1 MAEFEKNKPFTLL
14 ELVVSP
20 TVMNGL
26 KSMKQAMKQVTKAE
40 MKRLSATTTD
50 DQICFLGAI
59 DRRRRSSGVALK
71 DDEII
76 GPHRQTED
84 TFQYHEPSS
93 PSLELLEPWQRAK
106 ELRVIDGVEDG
117 GLAFHGFTFD
127 ALVVFRTVLDR
138 SQR

>member
-1 MAEFEKNKPFTLL
+1 MRLVFWRALVGRIRKNKPFTLL

-84 TFQYHEPSS
+84 TFQYTTSQAVQVWSFLNRGNEPKSFG
-93 PSLELLEPWQRAK
+93 LLMASRMVGWR
-106 ELRVIDGVEDG
+106 
-117 GLAFHGFTFD
+117 FTVSH
-127 ALVVFRTVLDR
+127 LMLW
-138 SQR
+138 